1 MTNNEAEAAGSSRAS
16 GGAAGGSASTSS
28 AAKIEITEKVRV
40 LCLHGYRQD
49 ADSFK
54 NKLGSFRKFAGKY
67 ADFVFISAPHVAAPL
82 EPNAAPVEEQR
93 SWWANKDDGTFKGT
107 NKSGPAIGFQD
118 SLHVVE
124 QAWKTQGPF
133 QGLLGFSQ
141 GACFVGLICGLAKKK
156 LTSIRPEFAVL
167 SSGFISGSLVHMSAY
182 EERITI
188 PTLHIY
194 GLTDEII
201 PKDMSEALAAQFKNV
216 EVLEHDGGHYFPA
229 KAQQKQT
236 YINFFQDR
244 LQEYLEHLELQQSS
258 NASFIDS
265 AEEDDGGVTDANDA
279 EVAAVTAAAGSG
291 MDDSD

>member
-1 MTNNEAEAAGSSRAS
+1 MTNNETETAGSSRAS
-16 GGAAGGSASTSS
+16 SGASASS
-28 AAKIEITEKVRV
+28 AAKVEITEKVRV

-67 ADFVFISAPHVAAPL
+67 AEFVFISAPHVAAPL
-82 EPNAAPVEEQR
+82 EPSAEPVEQQR

-107 NKSGPAIGFQD
+107 NKSGPAFGFQE
-118 SLHVVE
+118 SLRVVE
-124 QAWKTQGPF
+124 DAWKSQGPF

-188 PTLHIY
+188 PTLHVY

-201 PKDMSEALAAQFKNV
+201 PKDMSESLAAHFKNV
-216 EVLEHDGGHYFPA
+216 EVLEHSGGHYFPA
-229 KAQQKQT
+229 TAQQKQT
-236 YINFFQDR
+236 YVNFFQDR

-265 AEEDDGGVTDANDA
+265 AEEDEGAVTDANDA

>member
-1 MTNNEAEAAGSSRAS
+1 MTNNESETAGSSRAS
-16 GGAAGGSASTSS
+16 SGASASS
-28 AAKIEITEKVRV
+28 AAKVEITDKVRV

-67 ADFVFISAPHVAAPL
+67 AEFVFISAPHVAAPL
-82 EPNAAPVEEQR
+82 EPSAEPVEQQR

-107 NKSGPAIGFQD
+107 NKSGPAYGFQE
-118 SLHVVE
+118 SLRVVE
-124 QAWKTQGPF
+124 EAWKSQGPF

-188 PTLHIY
+188 PTLHVY
-194 GLTDEII
+194 GLSDEII
-201 PKDMSEALAAQFKNV
+201 PKDMSESLAAHFKNV
-216 EVLEHDGGHYFPA
+216 EVLEHSGGHYFPA
-229 KAQQKQT
+229 TAQQKQT

-265 AEEDDGGVTDANDA
+265 AEQDEGAVTDANDA

>member
-1 MTNNEAEAAGSSRAS
+1 MTNNDTETAGSSRES
-16 GGAAGGSASTSS
+16 GGGSGGASTSS
-28 AAKIEITEKVRV
+28 ASKVEITEKVRV

-82 EPNAAPVEEQR
+82 EPNAEPVEQQR

-107 NKSGPAIGFQD
+107 NKGGPAYGFQD
-118 SLHVVE
+118 SLHAVE
-124 QAWKTQGPF
+124 EAWKTQGPF

-188 PTLHIY
+188 PTLHVY

-201 PKDMSEALAAQFKNV
+201 PKDMSESLAALFKNV
-216 EVLEHDGGHYFPA
+216 EVIEHNGGHYFPA
-229 KAQQKQT
+229 TAQQKQA

-244 LQEYLEHLELQQSS
+244 LQEFLEHLELQQSS

>member
-1 MTNNEAEAAGSSRAS
+1 MTNNESETAGSSRAS
-16 GGAAGGSASTSS
+16 SGASASS
-28 AAKIEITEKVRV
+28 AAKVEITDKVRV

-54 NKLGSFRKFAGKY
+54 NKLGSFRKFAEP
-67 ADFVFISAPHVAAPL
+67 SA
-82 EPNAAPVEEQR
+82 EPVEQQR

-107 NKSGPAIGFQD
+107 NKSGPAYGFQE
-118 SLHVVE
+118 SLRVVE
-124 QAWKTQGPF
+124 EAWKSQGPF

-188 PTLHIY
+188 PTLHVY
-194 GLTDEII
+194 GLSDEII
-201 PKDMSEALAAQFKNV
+201 PKDMSESLAAHFKNV
-216 EVLEHDGGHYFPA
+216 EVLEHSGGHYFPA
-229 KAQQKQT
+229 TAQQKQT

-265 AEEDDGGVTDANDA
+265 AEQDEGAVTDANDA

>member
-1 MTNNEAEAAGSSRAS
+1 MTNNESMSEPANSSRPGSS
-16 GGAAGGSASTSS
+16 
-28 AAKIEITEKVRV
+28 KQQQQPNLEITEKVRV

-49 ADSFK
+49 GEAFK
-54 NKLGSFRKFAGKY
+54 NKLGSFRKFASKY
-67 ADFVFISAPHVAAPL
+67 ADFVFITAPHIAAPL
-82 EPNAAPVEEQR
+82 EASAEPVQEQR

-107 NKSGPAIGFQD
+107 NKGGPAFGYQE
-118 SLHVVE
+118 SLRLVE
-124 QAWKTQGPF
+124 DVWKTQGPF

-167 SSGFISGSLVHMSAY
+167 ASGFISGSLVHMSAY
-182 EERITI
+182 EERISI
-188 PTLHIY
+188 PALHVY

-201 PKDMSEALAAQFKNV
+201 PKEMSQALVNHFKNV
-216 EVLEHDGGHYFPA
+216 DILEHDGGHYFPA

-244 LQEYLEHLELQQSS
+244 LQEFLEQQELQQSS
-258 NASFIDS
+258 NASFVDS
-265 AEEDDGGVTDANDA
+265 ADGEDEANDA
-279 EVAAVTAAAGSG
+279 EVAAV

>member
-1 MTNNEAEAAGSSRAS
+1 MTNNDTETAGPSRAT
-16 GGAAGGSASTSS
+16 GGASSSS
-28 AAKIEITEKVRV
+28 AGNVEITEKVRV

-82 EPNAAPVEEQR
+82 EAAADPVEQQR

-107 NKSGPAIGFQD
+107 NKGGPAYGFQE
-118 SLHVVE
+118 SLHAVE
-124 QAWKTQGPF
+124 EAWKTQGPF

-188 PTLHIY
+188 PTLHVY

-201 PKDMSEALAAQFKNV
+201 PKDMSESLAAHFKNV
-216 EVLEHDGGHYFPA
+216 EVLEHNGGHYFPA
-229 KAQQKQT
+229 TAQQKQT
-236 YINFFQDR
+236 YINFFQNR

>member
-1 MTNNEAEAAGSSRAS
+1 MTNNESESASTSRAS
-16 GGAAGGSASTSS
+16 GSASTS
-28 AAKIEITEKVRV
+28 ANKVEITEKVRV

-67 ADFVFISAPHVAAPL
+67 AEFVFISAPHVAAPL
-82 EPNAAPVEEQR
+82 DPSAEPVEQQR

-107 NKSGPAIGFQD
+107 NRSGPALGFQE
-118 SLHVVE
+118 SLRYVE
-124 QAWKTQGPF
+124 DVWKTQGPF

-201 PKDMSEALAAQFKNV
+201 PKEMSESLAAHFRNV
-216 EVLEHDGGHYFPA
+216 EVLEHSGGHYFPA
-229 KAQQKQT
+229 TAQQKQT

-265 AEEDDGGVTDANDA
+265 AEEDDGAATDANDA

>member
-1 MTNNEAEAAGSSRAS
+1 MTNNESMSEPASSSRPGSS
-16 GGAAGGSASTSS
+16 
-28 AAKIEITEKVRV
+28 KQQQQPNLEITEKVRV

-49 ADSFK
+49 ADAFK
-54 NKLGSFRKFAGKY
+54 SKIGSFRKFASKY
-67 ADFVFISAPHVAAPL
+67 ADFVFITAPHVAPPL
-82 EPNAAPVEEQR
+82 EANAEPVQEQR

-107 NKSGPAIGFQD
+107 NKGGPAFGYQE
-118 SLHVVE
+118 SLRLVE
-124 QAWKTQGPF
+124 DVWKTQGPF

-167 SSGFISGSLVHMSAY
+167 ASGFISGSLVHMSAY
-182 EERITI
+182 EERISI
-188 PTLHIY
+188 PALHVY

-201 PKDMSEALAAQFKNV
+201 PKEMSQALANHFKNV
-216 EVLEHDGGHYFPA
+216 DILEHDGGHYFPA

-244 LQEYLEHLELQQSS
+244 LQEYLEQQELQQSG
-258 NASFIDS
+258 NASFVDS
-265 AEEDDGGVTDANDA
+265 ADGEDEANDA
-279 EVAAVTAAAGSG
+279 EVAAV

>member
-1 MTNNEAEAAGSSRAS
+1 MTNNDSEATTSSSCSGEA
-16 GGAAGGSASTSS
+16 ASTS
-28 AAKIEITEKVRV
+28 AAGRMEITEKVRV

-67 ADFVFISAPHVAAPL
+67 AEFVFISAPHIAAPL
-82 EPNAAPVEEQR
+82 EPNDKPIEQQR

-107 NKSGPAIGFQD
+107 NKSGPAYGFQE
-118 SLHVVE
+118 SMRAVE
-124 QAWKTQGPF
+124 EAWKTQGPF

-167 SSGFISGSLVHMSAY
+167 TSGFISGSLVHMSAY

-188 PTLHIY
+188 PTLHVY

-201 PKDMSEALAAQFKNV
+201 PKDMSESLAANFKNV
-216 EVLEHDGGHYFPA
+216 EVLEHNGGHYFPA
-229 KAQQKQT
+229 TAAQKQA

-265 AEEDDGGVTDANDA
+265 VCEDDGSDANDA

>member
-1 MTNNEAEAAGSSRAS
+1 MTNNDSEATTSSSCSGEA
-16 GGAAGGSASTSS
+16 ASTS
-28 AAKIEITEKVRV
+28 AAGRMEITEKVRV

-67 ADFVFISAPHVAAPL
+67 AEFVFISAPHIAAPL
-82 EPNAAPVEEQR
+82 EPNDKPIEQQR

-107 NKSGPAIGFQD
+107 NKSGPAYGFQE
-118 SLHVVE
+118 SMRAVE
-124 QAWKTQGPF
+124 EAWKTQGPF

-167 SSGFISGSLVHMSAY
+167 TSGFISGSLVHMSAY

-188 PTLHIY
+188 PTLHVY

-201 PKDMSEALAAQFKNV
+201 PKDMSESLAANFKNV
-216 EVLEHDGGHYFPA
+216 EVLEHNGGHYFPA
-229 KAQQKQT
+229 TAAQKQA

-265 AEEDDGGVTDANDA
+265 VCEDDGSDANDA
-279 EVAAVTAAAGSG
+279 EVAAVTAAAG
-291 MDDSD
+291 